1 MKILRIAITWLL
13 MGTVLSSWA
22 QAWSK
27 KAAQAVFTLK
37 TFKSDGTL
45 LGSANGVFVSENGEA
60 VSCFTPFRGA
70 DRAVVIDAQGKE
82 WPVETMIGASDM
94 YDVAKFK
101 VAAKKPTAL
110 VTGTVASGAAV
121 WLLPYSVKKD
131 PVCVS
136 GTVSKAEQFQ
146 GSYNYYTLTL
156 QAQEQQQGCPILN
169 EEGQVVGLAQAAA
182 DQNSATSYAVSAPFA
197 VSLHTNG
204 LSMSDAALKTVHIP
218 LAIPDK
224 YDDALLALF
233 MGASGM
239 NAQQYADYVNRFIAH
254 YPNATD
260 GYVYRARLEV
270 AANEFAKADED
281 MKKAVKVAETK
292 DDDVHYQYAQLIYQK
307 ELLQSDHP
315 YAEWSLQRALEESK
329 LAYASNPQP
338 VYRLQQAQ
346 ILYSQKQYDEAYAV
360 YEELSKGDLRGPDIF
375 LAAAQCKLQKDDK
388 RAAIAQLDSA
398 ISTFSRPY
406 VKTAAPYLRAHAQ
419 LSMELRRYQL
429 AINDMNDLV
438 ALEPNSAE
446 LWAEKASYEL
456 RVNLFDEALKSAQEV
471 LRLDPQSSDGYLMT
485 GIVQCQKGN
494 KQEGMQNLRKAQS
507 LGNPQADTFL
517 QKYKE

>member
-1 MKILRIAITWLL
+1 

-169 EEGQVVGLAQAAA
+169 EEGQVVGLAQAAV

-398 ISTFSRPY
+398 MSTFSRPY

>member
-1 MKILRIAITWLL
+1 MKILRTAITLLL

-37 TFKSDGTL
+37 TFKADGTL

-60 VSCFTPFRGA
+60 VSNFAPFRGA

-82 WPVETMIGASDM
+82 WPVETMMGANDM

-110 VTGTVASGAAV
+110 TTGSAASGATV
-121 WLLPYSVKKD
+121 WLVPYSVKKE

-146 GSYNYYTLTL
+146 GSYHYYTLTL

-169 EEGQVVGLAQAAA
+169 EEGQVVGLLQAAA
-182 DQNSATSYAVSAPFA
+182 DQHSTTSYAVSAPFA

-398 ISTFSRPY
+398 MSTFSRPY

-517 QKYKE
+517 QKYKD

>member
-329 LAYASNPQP
+329 QAYASNPQP

-398 ISTFSRPY
+398 MSTFSRPY

-456 RVNLFDEALKSAQEV
+456 RVNLFNEALKSAQEV

>member
-346 ILYSQKQYDEAYAV
+346 ILYSQKLYDEAYAV

-398 ISTFSRPY
+398 MSTFSRPY

>member
-281 MKKAVKVAETK
+281 MKKAVKVAEKK
-292 DDDVHYQYAQLIYQK
+292 DEAHYQYALLIYQK
-307 ELLQSDHP
+307 EMQSDQP

-346 ILYSQKQYDEAYAV
+346 ILYSQKLYDEAYAV

-375 LAAAQCKLQKDDK
+375 LAAAQCKLQTGDK

-398 ISTFSRPY
+398 MSTFSRPY
-406 VKTAAPYLRAHAQ
+406 VKTAVPYLRAHAQ

>member
-1 MKILRIAITWLL
+1 

-110 VTGTVASGAAV
+110 VTGTVASGATV

-329 LAYASNPQP
+329 QAYASNPQP

-398 ISTFSRPY
+398 MSTFSRPY
-406 VKTAAPYLRAHAQ
+406 VKTAVPYLRAHAQ

>member
-398 ISTFSRPY
+398 MSTFSRPY

-456 RVNLFDEALKSAQEV
+456 RVNLFNEALKSAQEV

-517 QKYKE
+517 QKYKD

>member
-1 MKILRIAITWLL
+1 

-281 MKKAVKVAETK
+281 MKKAVKVAEK
-292 DDDVHYQYAQLIYQK
+292 KDDVHYQYAQLIYQK

-329 LAYASNPQP
+329 EAYALNPQP

-346 ILYSQKQYDEAYAV
+346 ILYSQKQYDESYAI
-360 YEELSKGDLRGPDIF
+360 YEELSKGVLRGPDIF

-419 LSMELRRYQL
+419 LCMELRRYQL

-471 LRLDPQSSDGYLMT
+471 LRLDPKSSDGYLMM

-494 KQEGMQNLRKAQS
+494 KQEGMQNLRQAQS
-507 LGNPQADTFL
+507 LGNPQAETFL
-517 QKYKE
+517 QKYKD

>member
-1 MKILRIAITWLL
+1 

-398 ISTFSRPY
+398 MSTFSRPY

-456 RVNLFDEALKSAQEV
+456 RVNLFDAALSSAQEV

>member
-375 LAAAQCKLQKDDK
+375 LAAAQCKLQKGDK

-398 ISTFSRPY
+398 MSTFSRPY

>member
-1 MKILRIAITWLL
+1 MKILRTAITLLL

-37 TFKSDGTL
+37 TFKADGTL

-60 VSCFTPFRGA
+60 VSSFAPFRGA

-82 WPVETMIGASDM
+82 WPVETMMGANDM

-110 VTGTVASGAAV
+110 TTGSAASGATV
-121 WLLPYSVKKD
+121 WLVPYSVKKE

-146 GSYNYYTLTL
+146 GSYHYYTLTL

-169 EEGQVVGLAQAAA
+169 EEGQVVGLLQAAA
-182 DQNSATSYAVSAPFA
+182 DQHSTTSYAVSAPFA

-204 LSMSDAALKTVHIP
+204 LSMSDAALKTVRIP

-224 YDDALLALF
+224 YDDALLSLF
-233 MGASGM
+233 MRASGM
-239 NAQQYADYVNRFIAH
+239 DSQQYADYVNRFIAH
-254 YPNATD
+254 YPDASD

-281 MKKAVKVAETK
+281 MKKAVKVAEK
-292 DDDVHYQYAQLIYQK
+292 KDDVHYQYAQLIYQK

-346 ILYSQKQYDEAYAV
+346 ILYSQKQYDESYAI

-375 LAAAQCKLQKDDK
+375 LAAAQCKLQTGDK

-398 ISTFSRPY
+398 MSTFSRPY

-419 LSMELRRYQL
+419 LCMELRRYQL

-471 LRLDPQSSDGYLMT
+471 LRLDPQSSDGYLMM

-517 QKYKE
+517 QKYKD

>member
-346 ILYSQKQYDEAYAV
+346 ILYSQKLYDEAYAV

-375 LAAAQCKLQKDDK
+375 LAAAQCKLQTGDK

-398 ISTFSRPY
+398 MSTFSRPY
-406 VKTAAPYLRAHAQ
+406 VKTAVPYLRAHAQ

>member
-1 MKILRIAITWLL
+1 

-169 EEGQVVGLAQAAA
+169 EEGQVVGLAQAAV

-375 LAAAQCKLQKDDK
+375 LAAAQCKLQKGDK

-398 ISTFSRPY
+398 MSTFSRPY

>member
-1 MKILRIAITWLL
+1 

-110 VTGTVASGAAV
+110 VTGTVASGATV

-260 GYVYRARLEV
+260 GYIYRARLEV

-329 LAYASNPQP
+329 QAYASNPQP

-398 ISTFSRPY
+398 MSTFSRPY
-406 VKTAAPYLRAHAQ
+406 VKTAVPYLRAHAQ

>member
-1 MKILRIAITWLL
+1 

-398 ISTFSRPY
+398 MSTFSRPY

-456 RVNLFDEALKSAQEV
+456 RVNLFNEALKSAQEV

>member
-1 MKILRIAITWLL
+1 

-110 VTGTVASGAAV
+110 VTGTVASGATV

-375 LAAAQCKLQKDDK
+375 LAAAQCKLQTGDK

-398 ISTFSRPY
+398 MSTFSRPY

>member
-1 MKILRIAITWLL
+1 

-260 GYVYRARLEV
+260 GYIYRARLEV

-398 ISTFSRPY
+398 MSTFSRPY

>member
-1 MKILRIAITWLL
+1 MKILRTAITLLL

-60 VSCFTPFRGA
+60 VSSFAPFRGA

-82 WPVETMIGASDM
+82 WPVETMMGANDM

-110 VTGTVASGAAV
+110 TTGSAASGATV
-121 WLLPYSVKKD
+121 WLVPYSVKKE

-146 GSYNYYTLTL
+146 GSYHYYTLTL
-156 QAQEQQQGCPILN
+156 QAQEQQHGCPILN
-169 EEGQVVGLAQAAA
+169 EEGQVVGLLQAAA
-182 DQNSATSYAVSAPFA
+182 DQHSTTSYAVSAPFA

-419 LSMELRRYQL
+419 LCMELRRYQL

-446 LWAEKASYEL
+446 LWAEKSSYEL

-494 KQEGMQNLRKAQS
+494 KQEGMQNLRQAQS
-507 LGNPQADTFL
+507 LGNPQAETFL
-517 QKYKE
+517 QKYKD

>member
-169 EEGQVVGLAQAAA
+169 EEGQVVGLAQAAV

-346 ILYSQKQYDEAYAV
+346 ILYSQKLYDEAYAV

-375 LAAAQCKLQKDDK
+375 LAAAQCKLQTGDK

-398 ISTFSRPY
+398 MSTFSRPY
-406 VKTAAPYLRAHAQ
+406 VKTAVPYLRAHAQ

-517 QKYKE
+517 QKYKD

>member
-1 MKILRIAITWLL
+1 MKILRTAITLLL

-37 TFKSDGTL
+37 TFKADGTL

-60 VSCFTPFRGA
+60 VSSFAPFRGA

-82 WPVETMIGASDM
+82 WPVETMMGANDM

-110 VTGTVASGAAV
+110 TTGTVASGATV
-121 WLLPYSVKKD
+121 CLVPYSVKKE

-169 EEGQVVGLAQAAA
+169 EEGQVVGLLQAAA

-254 YPNATD
+254 YPDASD
-260 GYVYRARLEV
+260 GYIYRARLEV

-281 MKKAVKVAETK
+281 MKKAVKVAEK

-307 ELLQSDHP
+307 ELLQSDQP

-375 LAAAQCKLQKDDK
+375 LAAAQCKLQTGDK

-398 ISTFSRPY
+398 MSTFSRPY

-419 LSMELRRYQL
+419 LSMELRRFQL

-471 LRLDPQSSDGYLMT
+471 LRLDPQSSDGYLMM

-494 KQEGMQNLRKAQS
+494 KQEGMQNLRQAQS

>member
-169 EEGQVVGLAQAAA
+169 EEGQVVGLAQAAV

-398 ISTFSRPY
+398 MSTFSRPY

>member
-329 LAYASNPQP
+329 QAYASNPQP

>member
-398 ISTFSRPY
+398 MSTFSRPY

-517 QKYKE
+517 QKYKD

>member
-1 MKILRIAITWLL
+1 MKILRTAITLLL

-37 TFKSDGTL
+37 TFKADGTL

-60 VSCFTPFRGA
+60 VSSFAPFRGS

-82 WPVETMIGASDM
+82 WPVETMMGANDM

-110 VTGTVASGAAV
+110 TTGSAASGATV
-121 WLLPYSVKKD
+121 WLVPYSVKKE

-146 GSYNYYTLTL
+146 GSYHYYTLTL

-169 EEGQVVGLAQAAA
+169 EEGQVVGLLQAAA
-182 DQNSATSYAVSAPFA
+182 DQHSTTSYAVSAPFA

-375 LAAAQCKLQKDDK
+375 LAAAQCKLQTGDK

-398 ISTFSRPY
+398 MSTFSRPY

-485 GIVQCQKGN
+485 GIAQCQKGN

-507 LGNPQADTFL
+507 LGNPQAETFL

>member
-110 VTGTVASGAAV
+110 VTGTVASGATV

-375 LAAAQCKLQKDDK
+375 LAAAQCKLQTGDK

-398 ISTFSRPY
+398 MSTFSRPY

>member
-398 ISTFSRPY
+398 MSTFSRPY

>member
-1 MKILRIAITWLL
+1 

-375 LAAAQCKLQKDDK
+375 LAAAQCKLQTGDK

>member
-1 MKILRIAITWLL
+1 

-375 LAAAQCKLQKDDK
+375 LAAAQCKLQTDDK

-398 ISTFSRPY
+398 MSTFSRPY

>member
-1 MKILRIAITWLL
+1 MKILRTAITLLL

-37 TFKSDGTL
+37 TFKADGTL

-60 VSCFTPFRGA
+60 VSSFAPFRGA

-82 WPVETMIGASDM
+82 WPVETMMGANDM

-110 VTGTVASGAAV
+110 TTGSAASGATV
-121 WLLPYSVKKD
+121 WLVPYSVKKE

-146 GSYNYYTLTL
+146 GSYHYYTLTL

-169 EEGQVVGLAQAAA
+169 EEGQVVGLLQAAA
-182 DQNSATSYAVSAPFA
+182 DQHSTTSYAVSAPFA

-204 LSMSDAALKTVHIP
+204 LSMSDAALKTVRIP

-224 YDDALLALF
+224 YDDALLSLF

-239 NAQQYADYVNRFIAH
+239 DSQQYADYVNRFIAH
-254 YPNATD
+254 YPDASD

-281 MKKAVKVAETK
+281 MKKAVKVAEKK
-292 DDDVHYQYAQLIYQK
+292 DEAHYQYALLIYQK
-307 ELLQSDHP
+307 EMQSDQP

-346 ILYSQKQYDEAYAV
+346 ILYSQKQYDESYAI
-360 YEELSKGDLRGPDIF
+360 YEELSKGVLRGPDIF

>member
-1 MKILRIAITWLL
+1 

-375 LAAAQCKLQKDDK
+375 LAAAQCKLQKGDK

-398 ISTFSRPY
+398 MSTFSRPY

>member
-1 MKILRIAITWLL
+1 MLRIAITLLL
-13 MGTVLSSWA
+13 MGTAMSSWA
-22 QAWSK
+22 QSWSK

-37 TFKSDGTL
+37 TFKADGTL

-60 VSCFTPFRGA
+60 VSCFTPFKDA

-82 WPVETMIGASDM
+82 WPVETMMGANDM

-101 VAAKKPTAL
+101 VAAKKPVAL
-110 VTGTVASGAAV
+110 AVGSAANGATV
-121 WLLPYSVKKD
+121 WLLPYSVKKE
-131 PVCVS
+131 PAPVS

-146 GSYNYYTLTL
+146 GSYTYYTLTL
-156 QAQEQQQGCPILN
+156 QAQEQQQGCPVIN
-169 EEGQVVGLAQAAA
+169 EAGQVIGLLQAAA
-182 DQNSATSYAVSAPFA
+182 DQQATTSYAVSAPFA
-197 VSLHTNG
+197 LSLHTNG

-233 MGASGM
+233 MGASAM
-239 NAQQYADYVNRFIAH
+239 NAQQYQDYINRFIAQ
-254 YPNATD
+254 YPDASD
-260 GYVYRARLEV
+260 GYIYRARMEV

-281 MKKAVKVAETK
+281 MKKAVKVAGKK
-292 DDDVHYQYAQLIYQK
+292 DDAHYQYAQLIYQK
-307 ELLQSDHP
+307 ELLQRDQP

-329 LAYASNPQP
+329 LAYESNPQP

-346 ILYSQKQYDEAYAV
+346 ILYAQQQYEEAYTV
-360 YEELSKGDLRGPDIF
+360 YQELSKGDLRGADIF
-375 LAAAQCKLQKDDK
+375 YAAAQCKLQTGDK
-388 RAAIAQLDSA
+388 RAAIALLDSA
-398 ISTFSRPY
+398 MSTFSRPY

-456 RVNLFDEALKSAQEV
+456 RVNLFDEALTSAQEV
-471 LRLDPQSSDGYLMT
+471 LRLDPQSSDGYLMA

-494 KQEGMQNLRKAQS
+494 REEGLQNLRKAQS
-507 LGNPQADTFL
+507 LGNPQAETFL
-517 QKYKE
+517 QKYKD

>member
-1 MKILRIAITWLL
+1 

-419 LSMELRRYQL
+419 LCMELRRYQL

>member
-270 AANEFAKADED
+270 SANEFAKADED

-329 LAYASNPQP
+329 QAYASNPQP

-456 RVNLFDEALKSAQEV
+456 RVNLFNEALKSAQEV

>member
-1 MKILRIAITWLL
+1 

-169 EEGQVVGLAQAAA
+169 EEGQVVGLAQAAV

-398 ISTFSRPY
+398 I
-406 VKTAAPYLRAHAQ
+406 
-419 LSMELRRYQL
+419 YQL

>member
-1 MKILRIAITWLL
+1 

-110 VTGTVASGAAV
+110 VTGTVASGATV

-375 LAAAQCKLQKDDK
+375 LAAAQCKLQKGDK

-398 ISTFSRPY
+398 MSTFSRPY

>member
-1 MKILRIAITWLL
+1 MKILRTAITLLL

-37 TFKSDGTL
+37 TFKADGTL

-60 VSCFTPFRGA
+60 VSSFAPFRGA

-82 WPVETMIGASDM
+82 WPVETMMGANDM

-110 VTGTVASGAAV
+110 TTGSAASGATV
-121 WLLPYSVKKD
+121 WLVPYSVKKE

-146 GSYNYYTLTL
+146 GSYHYYTLTL

-169 EEGQVVGLAQAAA
+169 EEGQVVGLLQAAA
-182 DQNSATSYAVSAPFA
+182 DQHSTTSYAVSAPFA

-204 LSMSDAALKTVHIP
+204 LSMSDAALKTVRIP

-224 YDDALLALF
+224 YDDALLSLF
-233 MGASGM
+233 MRASGM
-239 NAQQYADYVNRFIAH
+239 DSQQYADYVNRFIAH
-254 YPNATD
+254 YPDASD

-270 AANEFAKADED
+270 AANEFARADED
-281 MKKAVKVAETK
+281 MKKAVKVAEK
-292 DDDVHYQYAQLIYQK
+292 KDDVHYQYAQLIYQK

-346 ILYSQKQYDEAYAV
+346 ILYSQKQYDESYAI

-375 LAAAQCKLQKDDK
+375 LAAAQCKLQTGDK

-398 ISTFSRPY
+398 MSTFSRPY

-419 LSMELRRYQL
+419 LCMELRRYQL

-471 LRLDPQSSDGYLMT
+471 LRLDPQSSDGYLMM

-517 QKYKE
+517 QKYKD

>member
-1 MKILRIAITWLL
+1 

-398 ISTFSRPY
+398 MSTFSRPY

-507 LGNPQADTFL
+507 LGNPQAETFL
-517 QKYKE
+517 QKYKD

>member
-1 MKILRIAITWLL
+1 

-360 YEELSKGDLRGPDIF
+360 YEELSKGDLRGP
-375 LAAAQCKLQKDDK
+375 
-388 RAAIAQLDSA
+388 
-398 ISTFSRPY
+398 STFSRPY

>member
-1 MKILRIAITWLL
+1 

-346 ILYSQKQYDEAYAV
+346 ILYSQKLYDEAYAV

-398 ISTFSRPY
+398 MSTFSRPY

-456 RVNLFDEALKSAQEV
+456 RVNLFNEALKSAQEV

-517 QKYKE
+517 QKYKD